1 MLGIKRRFDELIDDY
16 LLEDLGFWYYVRGF
30 AVWMMTDLEE
40 PYVRSLG
47 AYHEG
52 VLACVL

>member
-1 MLGIKRRFDELIDDY
+1 MDY

-40 PYVRSLG
+40 PYLRSLG